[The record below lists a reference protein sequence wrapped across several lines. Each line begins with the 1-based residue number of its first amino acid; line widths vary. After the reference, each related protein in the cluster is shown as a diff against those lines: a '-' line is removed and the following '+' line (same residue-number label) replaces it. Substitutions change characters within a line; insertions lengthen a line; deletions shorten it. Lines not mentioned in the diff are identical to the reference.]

1 MEFPK
6 ENVIDSFINEFEK
19 DHPILSR
26 WIRFKLNVRIFL
38 RIFKRK

>member
-26 WIRFKLNVRIFL
+26 WIRFKFKIRFFL
-38 RIFKRK
+38 MRLKIK